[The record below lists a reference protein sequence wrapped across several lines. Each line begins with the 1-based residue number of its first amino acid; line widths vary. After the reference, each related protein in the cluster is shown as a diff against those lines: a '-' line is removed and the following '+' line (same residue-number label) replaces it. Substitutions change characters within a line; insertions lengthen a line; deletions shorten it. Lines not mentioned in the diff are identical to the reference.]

1 MLVVLPLG
9 EGGIAE
15 IGMKTGSYNQGY
27 HRLLDDLPRDSDV
40 DFPRVKKSNLI
51 VKQMKWKIVEN

>member
-27 HRLLDDLPRDSDV
+27 HRLLDGLPRDSDV

-51 VKQMKWKIVEN
+51 VKQMK